1 MLRLFKLT
9 ANVPKAFCIK
19 SNLLPQ
25 TNKIIIKRSLATR
38 SFNPAQNDKKVAPLG
53 YFLLLIPLGS
63 LGLGCWQIQ
72 RKKWK
77 EDLIKQLEHQL
88 NTAPVPLPD
97 E

>member
-9 ANVPKAFCIK
+9 ANVPKVFSCK

-38 SFNPAQNDKKVAPLG
+38 SFNPQNDKKVAPLG
-53 YFLLLIPLGS
+53 YFLLIIPLGS

-88 NTAPVPLPD
+88 NTAPVPLP
-97 E
+97 EE